1 MEKTAFYLDDYTLIK
16 AYFYK
21 PFDAS
26 AVNEIKILKNPAGNW
41 SLDGEFAEG
50 ADGAEIK
57 NIKSAITLVC

>member
-26 AVNEIKILKNPAGNW
+26 AVNEIKILKNGKEIEYQI
-41 SLDGEFAEG
+41 GIEFERN
-50 ADGAEIK
+50 E
-57 NIKSAITLVC
+57 